1 MPPVTWV
8 DHLSIARA
16 VASIGDHDI
25 GEGFALMACGLHLLQ
40 RDLIWSLFDDE
51 NALTLALIQGNNNS
65 SSVVNR

>member
-51 NALTLALIQGNNNS
+51 NALTSALIQDKNNS
-65 SSVVNR
+65 SSFVDR

>member
-51 NALTLALIQGNNNS
+51 NALTSALIQGKNNS
-65 SSVVNR
+65 SSFVDR